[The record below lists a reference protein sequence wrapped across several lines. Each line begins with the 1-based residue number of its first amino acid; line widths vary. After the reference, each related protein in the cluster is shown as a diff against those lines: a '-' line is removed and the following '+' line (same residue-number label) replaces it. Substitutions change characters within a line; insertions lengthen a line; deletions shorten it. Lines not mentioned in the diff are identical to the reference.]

1 MKFVNIK
8 RASFEVA
15 EFFSKNNRQLKNR
28 ALFDF
33 STPLR
38 RRRAQAKASYA
49 FQTVKSPDQPP
60 SECHTNGPRLCG
72 DEPPTKGRHE
82 ESPPPSPLKS
92 NGQRSVGCHMA
103 SHHTGRS
110 YHAQR
115 PLDQRRGMRTGRHE
129 SDTQTRRKHNTKI
142 PNACATRRNS
152 PFLYIRTTLQK
163 KCGGC
168 SSAISKRYTKRQQST
183 PN

>member
-1 MKFVNIK
+1 MKLRKKI
-8 RASFEVA
+8 
-15 EFFSKNNRQLKNR
+15 SKKNRQLKNR

-103 SHHTGRS
+103 SHHTGRR

-115 PLDQRRGMRTGRHE
+115 PLEQAEAKTEDTCREGDNNDDPASMRNTAQE
-129 SDTQTRRKHNTKI
+129 SGFVHPHHIAKN
-142 PNACATRRNS
+142 CA
-152 PFLYIRTTLQK
+152 
-163 KCGGC
+163 GC
-168 SSAISKRYTKRQQST
+168 SSAINKPYTKRQQST